1 LAAIGFNRRGE
12 LVHRPN
18 RIASVYHQPH
28 SGHYYMFA
36 VGDAPPVSSRS
47 MWDFRFDLQ
56 RVAPGEARVRRIAG
70 PAQQQLLLLTRGY
83 RKQGQ
88 ELTIAV
94 AEDISAMEVDIRR
107 YQLGSGVALL
117 ALLALLLVLQQRLV
131 SRLFEHLEKVRNEVR
146 AVARGDA
153 GQLDEEVPSEVMPLV
168 REVNR
173 LLQLLGQRMQRSRNA
188 LGNLAHALKTP
199 LNLLGQDLDEL
210 PPGELRNRL
219 QHQAEQIRGLT
230 ERELRRSHLSGGGAP
245 GQQFDAAA
253 ELPSLIQAL
262 RRMHGG
268 KHLDI
273 RSGTLPSQ
281 PLPLDRD
288 DMLEL
293 LGNLLDNACKWA
305 RQVVLVDVEH
315 PGGARI
321 RVEDDGPGVADE
333 VLQQL
338 TDRGVRIDEQVAG
351 HGLGLA
357 IVKDVVRLYGGTLH
371 FDRSPTLGGLRVQ
384 VDLPLPE

>member
-1 LAAIGFNRRGE
+1 
-12 LVHRPN
+12 
-18 RIASVYHQPH
+18 
-28 SGHYYMFA
+28 
-36 VGDAPPVSSRS
+36 
-47 MWDFRFDLQ
+47 
-56 RVAPGEARVRRIAG
+56 
-70 PAQQQLLLLTRGY
+70 
-83 RKQGQ
+83 
-88 ELTIAV
+88 
-94 AEDISAMEVDIRR
+94 
-107 YQLGSGVALL
+107 
-117 ALLALLLVLQQRLV
+117 LLLVLQQRLV

-305 RQVVLVDVEH
+305 RQVVLVAVEH

-357 IVKDVVRLYGGTLH
+357 IVRDVVRLYGGTLH